1 MKKLITIL
9 YISLIGVFSANAQM
23 IYQTYSNGDMS
34 INIQPGKSQG
44 KMYMDIN
51 EIGIILNAKSRSA
64 YLEFLK
70 ESFAKF
76 SEWSGVANENNITD
90 MKKDIREFRV
100 SGYFQYGGWK
110 FGSSKHRSIFR
121 IQEDGTHVCYVYIG
135 KFQAGSNQYMK
146 STPTMYYL
154 TQELI
159 DELTQYLNEENIET
173 FIKLN
178 NTTED
183 LFKN

>member
-1 MKKLITIL
+1 MKKTITIL
-9 YISLIGVFSANAQM
+9 YASLICILSANAQM
-23 IYQTYSNGDMS
+23 AYQTYSNGDIS
-34 INIQPGKSQG
+34 IDIRPGKSQG
-44 KMYMDIN
+44 KMYMDID
-51 EIGIILNAKSRSA
+51 EIGIILNAKNRSS
-64 YLEFLK
+64 YLEFIN

-76 SEWSGVANENNITD
+76 SEWSTVANENNITD
-90 MKKDIREFRV
+90 MKKDIKEFSA

-110 FGSSKHRSIFR
+110 FGYSKHRSIFR

-135 KFQAGSNQYMK
+135 EFQASSNQYMK
-146 STPTMYYL
+146 SDPAIYYL